1 MQSNVKAIMSDIL
14 SITAEIE
21 QAKLITTLVSQNN
34 NDQSRM
40 LGASATSF
48 LSSVELKLNN
58 LLEKVDT
65 IDNSY

>member
-1 MQSNVKAIMSDIL
+1 MQSNIKAIMRDIL

-58 LLEKVDT
+58 LLEKVDC
-65 IDNSY
+65 IDKSY